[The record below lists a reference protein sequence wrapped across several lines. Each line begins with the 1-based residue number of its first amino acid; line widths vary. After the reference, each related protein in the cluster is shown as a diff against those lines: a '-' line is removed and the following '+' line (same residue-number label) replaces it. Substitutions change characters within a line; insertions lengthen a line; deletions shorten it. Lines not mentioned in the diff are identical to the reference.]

1 MRPPPDPAC
10 SPFDAPTLPVNGLAV
25 AYQPRRSMAA
35 TISIGWNLLI
45 AFLFLA
51 HFGAWR
57 LYLWLDAIG
66 GAMHLPHRLWVIPSY
81 LTVVFIGYSILNYP
95 LELYFG
101 YLEERQFGLAKDG
114 VRAWTRDWLI
124 GCLQHGLMFVLGSS
138 LLLTLQFACPHTWL
152 AWAAVALLGL
162 FLLTTYLAMSLL
174 PEGLFDLEPVDA
186 ATRAKL
192 AALVAPLADRRTLP
206 PIMAYSAPNLRDF
219 SGGLVGLGHRKVML
233 ISRAALTAAS
243 DSLLRFVLVHDL
255 GHRRYHHILLSTL
268 AGWAWVAIGLCVSDV
283 AIVHVA
289 PFTTGVPPYVAWLA
303 LCLSLWMALGEPLLA
318 YLGRR
323 LEYQADRYYL
333 RQGGTVAEMAEALQ
347 ELSRRNLART
357 DGLRRRDTIFHPLP
371 SVWNRL
377 HRARVFARKLA
388 REQ

>member
-1 MRPPPDPAC
+1 M
-10 SPFDAPTLPVNGLAV
+10 PFDAPALPVNGLAV
-25 AYQPRRSMAA
+25 AYQPRRSIAA

-45 AFLFLA
+45 AFLFLS

-57 LYLWLDAIG
+57 LYLWLDALG
-66 GAMHLPHRLWVIPSY
+66 GAMHLPHRMWVIPSY

-162 FLLTTYLAMSLL
+162 FLLTTYLATSLL
-174 PEGLFDLEPVDA
+174 PEGLFDLEPVGA

-192 AALVAPLADRRTLP
+192 EALVAPLADPRALP
-206 PIMAYSAPNLRDF
+206 PILAYSAPNLRDF

-268 AGWAWVAIGLCVSDV
+268 AGWAWVAIGLCASDF
-283 AIVHVA
+283 AIVHAA
-289 PFTTGVPPYVAWLA
+289 PFTTGLPPYIAWLA

-333 RQGGTVAEMAEALQ
+333 RQGGTVAEMAAALE